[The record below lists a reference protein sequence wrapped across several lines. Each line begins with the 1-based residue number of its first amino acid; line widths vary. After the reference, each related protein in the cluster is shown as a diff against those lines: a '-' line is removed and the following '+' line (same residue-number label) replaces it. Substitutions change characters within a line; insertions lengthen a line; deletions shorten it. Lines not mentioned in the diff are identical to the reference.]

1 MPLASHH
8 EKDGGSNRQ
17 RPETTPYHVGRFVVN
32 LLTFWLKK
40 EKRKEGW
47 IREGEKERKR
57 LGSGEAKA
65 ERGLSCPALAAQAQF
80 SDSSPQDRPLFS
92 S

>member
-1 MPLASHH
+1 VPLASHN

-17 RPETTPYHVGRFVVN
+17 RPETTPCHVGRFVVN

-47 IREGEKERKR
+47 IREGKKERKG

-65 ERGLSCPALAAQAQF
+65 ERGLSSPVLAA
-80 SDSSPQDRPLFS
+80 
-92 S
+92 